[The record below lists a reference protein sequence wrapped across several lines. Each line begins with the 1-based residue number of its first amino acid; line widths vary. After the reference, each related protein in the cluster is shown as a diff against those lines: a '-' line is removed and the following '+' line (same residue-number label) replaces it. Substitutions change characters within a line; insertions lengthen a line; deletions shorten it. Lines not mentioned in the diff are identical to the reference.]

1 MDIHAFLQCKPSC
14 VFLNLGRGPI
24 VVEKDLVEALEK
36 EWISAAALDVFEI
49 EPLPSDSPLMQY
61 AEKYAGT
68 PKADRLLMTPHVA
81 WAPLETRQRLVTD
94 VGKSIEAWLNGEKR
108 SRVV

>member
-1 MDIHAFLQCKPSC
+1 MRFEAVIFDLDGVICFTDEYHYLAWKTVADEINVPFDRKVNNRLRGVSRMESLDIIL
-14 VFLNLGRGPI
+14 
-24 VVEKDLVEALEK
+24 
-36 EWISAAALDVFEI
+36 
-49 EPLPSDSPLMQY
+49 
-61 AEKYAGT
+61 EKYAGT